1 MARREFTPAQ
11 KRQIVER
18 SKNERGEICCER
30 CKLVLGGKPHEI
42 DHVIAE
48 GLRPEADKLKPI
60 TIAEGQLLGRDC
72 CHRGAD
78 GKTNQDVKAIAK
90 SNRQF
95 DRAHGITQPKGQ
107 IKSPGFSK
115 PVKAKQASRWDAIFD
130 PLPRNQ
136 IFTAKEPS

>member
-1 MARREFTPAQ
+1 MSRREFTPAQ

-18 SKNERGEICCER
+18 SKNEDGDICCER
-30 CKLVLGGKPHEI
+30 CKLVLRGKAHEI

-48 GLRPEADKLKPI
+48 GLRPDADKLKPI

-95 DRAHGITQPKGQ
+95 DRANGIEKRTKQPIPK
-107 IKSPGFSK
+107 K
-115 PVKAKQASRWDAIFD
+115 PKPARGSRHDWA
-130 PLPRNQ
+130 PELPPRQ
-136 IFTAKEPS
+136 LYEKVTT